1 MTFGQGAT
9 AHARAAPQLTL
20 LLLPLYRYEQWQ
32 EVLKKGKV
40 IGIWE
45 VHQESDIVGD
55 ERNRI
60 LHKCS
65 LSLPQ
70 AKFAF
75 LNSQSVDQIGAGVA
89 SDNSDSTTLD
99 WDEFLECVARNYGA
113 ILAILSHFS
122 DTRLSPLRCVARCG
136 VDKYKPCR
144 EMSMAAAIRGFSAN
158 LLQEKTEEE
167 VLIENTKV
175 RATRFDWK
183 RGSQPL
189 EGQKLAAHRKWL
201 EVWERLEVMDI
212 ATRTEGAA
220 PQLSPIPASHAA
232 PCLPLQVMDMH
243 YFPLWEKEL
252 HDVLQKHFPE
262 LTKIFLAY
270 TKSIGG
276 SGSAEGPLDAPRTQG
291 ASQLTRAAPHS
302 PRRSPHPQDA
312 IEMDMSEFKDFVEE
326 CSLETREIDFA
337 QMTIQFTKANAVN
350 TAQVA
355 QERMEGR

>member
-201 EVWERLEVMDI
+201 EVWERLEVMD
-212 ATRTEGAA
+212 
-220 PQLSPIPASHAA
+220 
-232 PCLPLQVMDMH
+232 MH

-252 HDVLQKHFPE
+252 HDVLQRHFPE

-276 SGSAEGPLDAPRTQG
+276 SGSAEVPLDAPRTQG

>member
-1 MTFGQGAT
+1 MPSIHTLPPIT
-9 AHARAAPQLTL
+9 PVAHTL
-20 LLLPLYRYEQWQ
+20 
-32 EVLKKGKV
+32 
-40 IGIWE
+40 
-45 VHQESDIVGD
+45 
-55 ERNRI
+55 
-60 LHKCS
+60 S

-201 EVWERLEVMDI
+201 EVWERLEVMD
-212 ATRTEGAA
+212 
-220 PQLSPIPASHAA
+220 
-232 PCLPLQVMDMH
+232 MH

-252 HDVLQKHFPE
+252 HDVLQRHFPE

-276 SGSAEGPLDAPRTQG
+276 SGSAEVPLDAPRTQG

>member
-1 MTFGQGAT
+1 MLSSSNNREQRRRGPSPTAACSPPAT
-9 AHARAAPQLTL
+9 P
-20 LLLPLYRYEQWQ
+20 PLQ
-32 EVLKKGKV
+32 
-40 IGIWE
+40 

-99 WDEFLECVARNYGA
+99 WDEFLE
-113 ILAILSHFS
+113 
-122 DTRLSPLRCVARCG
+122 CVARCG

-201 EVWERLEVMDI
+201 EVWERLEVMD
-212 ATRTEGAA
+212 
-220 PQLSPIPASHAA
+220 
-232 PCLPLQVMDMH
+232 MH

-252 HDVLQKHFPE
+252 HDVLQRHFPE

-276 SGSAEGPLDAPRTQG
+276 SGSAE
-291 ASQLTRAAPHS
+291 
-302 PRRSPHPQDA
+302 DA

>member
-1 MTFGQGAT
+1 
-9 AHARAAPQLTL
+9 
-20 LLLPLYRYEQWQ
+20 
-32 EVLKKGKV
+32 
-40 IGIWE
+40 
-45 VHQESDIVGD
+45 
-55 ERNRI
+55 
-60 LHKCS
+60 
-65 LSLPQ
+65 
-70 AKFAF
+70 
-75 LNSQSVDQIGAGVA
+75 
-89 SDNSDSTTLD
+89 
-99 WDEFLECVARNYGA
+99 
-113 ILAILSHFS
+113 
-122 DTRLSPLRCVARCG
+122 
-136 VDKYKPCR
+136 
-144 EMSMAAAIRGFSAN
+144 MAAAIRGFSAN

-201 EVWERLEVMDI
+201 EVWERLEVMD
-212 ATRTEGAA
+212 
-220 PQLSPIPASHAA
+220 
-232 PCLPLQVMDMH
+232 MH

-252 HDVLQKHFPE
+252 HDVLQRHFPE

-276 SGSAEGPLDAPRTQG
+276 SVRDCPPPAAPSSACLSRLPPPSSPLQGSAE
-291 ASQLTRAAPHS
+291 
-302 PRRSPHPQDA
+302 DA